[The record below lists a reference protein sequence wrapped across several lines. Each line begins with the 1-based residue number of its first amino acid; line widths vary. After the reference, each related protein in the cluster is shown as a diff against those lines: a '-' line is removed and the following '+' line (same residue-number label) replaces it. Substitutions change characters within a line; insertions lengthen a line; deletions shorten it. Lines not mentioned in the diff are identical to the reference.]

1 MRLLLEIKLS
11 KNEFPKDYHSSII
24 SYIKNALSVCDNGRQ
39 YDKFYKDTQK
49 KKFCFTVMLGK
60 CKFTKTNIMLEG
72 NMIKI
77 LISISEEG
85 NEKYILFNSLIAQK
99 NKLYPL
105 PNGNNM
111 MLLKITQ
118 LKNVEIKNSK
128 AVFKTYSGSGLCIRE
143 HNSDTNRDKYYV
155 YNDEGFKEQ
164 FLYVVREQALRAGF
178 SREIAENV
186 KFTPINLK
194 KVVTLHYGIYI
205 DVTVGMFELEA
216 DSRLLQFLYLTG
228 LGSRTSA
235 GYGMLDL
242 ISQEGGEEC

>member
-1 MRLLLEIKLS
+1 MRLLLELKLA

-24 SYIKNALSVCDNGRQ
+24 SYIKNALTVCDNGRQ
-39 YDKFYKDTQK
+39 FNKFYKDTKK

-60 CKFTKTNIMLEG
+60 CKFTKTNIILEG
-72 NMIKI
+72 NIIKI
-77 LISISEEG
+77 LISISDKG
-85 NEKYILFNSLIAQK
+85 SEKYILFNSLIAQK

-111 MLLKITQ
+111 LLMKITK
-118 LKNVEIKNSK
+118 LKDIEIKSSK

-143 HNSDTNRDKYYV
+143 HNANTNKDKYYV
-155 YNDEGFKEQ
+155 YNDEEFQKQ
-164 FLYVVREQALRAGF
+164 FLYVVSKQALEAGF
-178 SREIAENV
+178 SKEIAENI
-186 KFTPINLK
+186 KFVPIDLK

-205 DVTVGMFELEA
+205 DVTVGMFELEG
-216 DSRLLQFLYLTG
+216 DSRLLQYLYLTG

-242 ISQEGGEEC
+242 ISQEGGEE